1 MGAESLRSCPT
12 LCDPMTVAH
21 QTPLSIGVLQARI
34 LEWAAMPPSNVWGC
48 VMVSML
54 LTESACEC
62 LKLFVIPI
70 TTDERESNVPN
81 VAESS

>member
-1 MGAESLRSCPT
+1 MDCGLLGSSVHGGSPGKNTGVGCHA
-12 LCDPMTVAH
+12 
-21 QTPLSIGVLQARI
+21 PLKRV
-34 LEWAAMPPSNVWGC
+34 GC
-48 VMVSML
+48 VMVCML

-62 LKLFVIPI
+62 LKLFVIPM